1 MDFKENR
8 TKICNIIT
16 ITVVLL
22 FSALAL
28 YFRYEAFNRPLL
40 GDELQE
46 IYTIQSS
53 LLGGINAARANFQFP
68 GDFILIYPFYKIF
81 GLENQWGLAIPHVGA
96 TLLGLYLLYVLC
108 SKYFKTMF
116 GYIVT
121 FAIVT
126 FNANLIFH
134 AFEIR
139 PYSVLVTLSVAAF
152 LVMKYIVEH
161 QTASVRMKYLVALF
175 ILLCV
180 TFHFYGMFILF
191 FPYMYH
197 LICSRKQELF
207 KETLFRNVKDYWLAV
222 LLLIPF
228 LYYFVLAPGTSYMNW
243 NTFLYIDKGVIPITK
258 GIVGNLMGYR
268 NFYFLLLGLIISVII
283 PNKEKFKQV
292 TFFVIAIAC
301 PTLLI
306 LWLSVA
312 NHYWFIQRLFVWVMP
327 WFAFLIGWCWD
338 SIFFNLQHRKTIQ

>member
-1 MDFKENR
+1 MDLKENR
-8 TKICNIIT
+8 IRVYKIIT
-16 ITVVLL
+16 IVFVLL
-22 FSALAL
+22 ISILAL
-28 YFRYEAFNRPLL
+28 YFRFEAFNRPLWA
-40 GDELQE
+40 DELEE
-46 IYTIQSS
+46 INTIQSS
-53 LLGGINAARANFQFP
+53 LLGGISAARAQFQFP

-81 GLENQWGLAIPHVGA
+81 GLDNQWGLAIPHIGA
-96 TLLGLYLLYVLC
+96 TLLGFYLLFVLC

-121 FAIVT
+121 FAIVA
-126 FNANLIFH
+126 FNANLIWH

-152 LVMKYIVEH
+152 LIMKYIVEC
-161 QTASVRMKYLVALF
+161 QTASARKKYSVAFF

-191 FPYMYH
+191 FSYMYH

-207 KETLFRNVKDYWLAV
+207 KETLIRNVKDYWLIFLV
-222 LLLIPF
+222 LVPF
-228 LYYFVLAPGTSYMNW
+228 LYYFVLEPGTSYMNKD
-243 NTFLYIDKGVIPITK
+243 TFLYIKKGVIPVAK

-268 NFYFLLLGLIISVII
+268 KFYFLLLGLAISFIV
-283 PNKEKFKQV
+283 PNKEKFNQV
-292 TFFVIAIAC
+292 TLFVVAIAC

-306 LWLSVA
+306 FWLSVV
-312 NHYWFIQRLFVWVMP
+312 NHYWFIPRLFIWVVP

-338 SIFFNLQHRKTIQ
+338 SIFFQFTA